1 MMNIEFDIDRLMQE
15 WRINGFVVFEDFIPL
30 ETIDRIRQAW
40 VSIRNNGI
48 EKQGQSGNRVGT
60 VIMFACLLK
69 VHLLMKTSLSI
80 QHLLTFLNGYWDQIM
95 FGLTLTQTF
104 LCQTQTIS
112 IGTATANFYFQNL

>member
-1 MMNIEFDIDRLMQE
+1 MNIEFDIDRLMQE

-69 VHLLMKTSLSI
+69 VHLLMKISLSI
-80 QHLLTFLNGYWDQIM
+80 QRLLTFSNRH
-95 FGLTLTQTF
+95 
-104 LCQTQTIS
+104 
-112 IGTATANFYFQNL
+112 

>member
-1 MMNIEFDIDRLMQE
+1 MTNIEFDIDRLMQE

-48 EKQGQSGNRVGT
+48 ENKVNQEIGVGT

-104 LCQTQTIS
+104 LCLTQTIS

>member
-1 MMNIEFDIDRLMQE
+1 MNIEFDIDRLMQE

-104 LCQTQTIS
+104 LCLTQTIS
-112 IGTATANFYFQNL
+112 IGTATANFYAQNL

>member
-1 MMNIEFDIDRLMQE
+1 MNIEFDIDRLMQE

-104 LCQTQTIS
+104 LCLTQTIS